1 MVMIVGKVNI
11 QIKVNLSASHFT
23 NHCTHVN
30 YLQYHIATI
39 TIMALTYFER
49 LLQNSPM
56 FYHV

>member
-1 MVMIVGKVNI
+1 MIVGKVNI